1 MKSVFL
7 SSAKITFLLSAA
19 MSQLS
24 CSQNAADPYFPGLT
38 DGIQTSESCLSFQD
52 YSVNLTEI
60 DGDQQFDLYQGT
72 NCKSK
77 TIYSLTL
84 GIEANLAGVW
94 QNFLV
99 FDEGT
104 DVNGRNLRLASIA
117 NKTETYTLFFEG
129 ESPEFKSNKIIYF
142 APSEQQA
149 SADQCSFAGIDFED
163 LKANSADVLIG
174 QKFEFSAETKKSAPV
189 KDQYTCYPVQ

>member
-1 MKSVFL
+1 MKL
-7 SSAKITFLLSAA
+7 SLSNSLRLALLASAA
-19 MSQLS
+19 ITQVS
-24 CSQNAADPYFPGLT
+24 CAHNTVDPYFPGLT
-38 DGIQTSESCLSFQD
+38 ESIQTSESCLSFQD
-52 YSVNLTEI
+52 YSVDLTET
-60 DGDQQFDLYQGT
+60 DGDQQFDLYQGV

-77 TIYSLTL
+77 IIYSLKL
-84 GIEANLAGVW
+84 GIEANLVGVW

-104 DVNGRNLRLASIA
+104 DVNGRSLRLTSIT
-117 NKTETYTLFFEG
+117 NKTETCTLFFEG
-129 ESPEFKSNKIIYF
+129 ASPEFKSNKIIYF

-149 SADQCSFAGIDFED
+149 SADQCNSLGIDFKD

-174 QKFEFSAETKKSAPV
+174 QKFEFSAETKKAAPV